1 MAKAELI
8 QAEYLGSEE
17 SQVFSQGVK
26 YTLNKDTADDGKVSV
41 MVVGGGEDQAVLY
54 YSEEEFTADWRTIP
68 TDVLKEKEEPQ
79 QRQISVLDTQASG
92 ILDPNTWLQMKSI
105 ANDFFKSGVAPK
117 AFQNPLQILM
127 ALQMGKEMGM
137 QPAESLQS
145 LTVINGIF
153 GVWGKA
159 VPNRLR
165 QHGWSV
171 KYDEGGEG
179 DEQYCTATISRT
191 VPDGVYG
198 LNQHLESF
206 TETITFKEVEQSGYT
221 KDKYGKLKPG
231 WLPGLNRR
239 LKLRYDVLD
248 VLIKTY
254 VPEVYGAA
262 AGVAEMLQD
271 IPESA
276 INDGKSKSQQR
287 REQIMAAEARRADV
301 SDGDFK
307 PSAVEGTKD
316 ASEKTD

>member
-1 MAKAELI
+1 MADQKTLI
-8 QAEYLGSEE
+8 GIFIGSDVPADFVEGQMYQLRVDTDDNGSVSIKDVNGEGFDTYGSEE
-17 SQVFSQGVK
+17 FFRNHWQIVESSQPPVR
-26 YTLNKDTADDGKVSV
+26 
-41 MVVGGGEDQAVLY
+41 E
-54 YSEEEFTADWRTIP
+54 
-68 TDVLKEKEEPQ
+68 
-79 QRQISVLDTQASG
+79 QRQISVLETEASG

-145 LTVINGIF
+145 LTVINGMF

-171 KYDEGGEG
+171 KYEEGGEG
-179 DEQYCTATISRT
+179 DDQFCTATISRM
-191 VPDGVYG
+191 VKDDAYDMK
-198 LNQHLESF
+198 QHLEQF

-221 KDKYGKLKPG
+221 KDKFEKLKPG

-287 REQIMAAEARRADV
+287 REQIMAAEKKRADV

-307 PSAVEGTKD
+307 PSAIEGNKD
-316 ASEKTD
+316 ASEATN